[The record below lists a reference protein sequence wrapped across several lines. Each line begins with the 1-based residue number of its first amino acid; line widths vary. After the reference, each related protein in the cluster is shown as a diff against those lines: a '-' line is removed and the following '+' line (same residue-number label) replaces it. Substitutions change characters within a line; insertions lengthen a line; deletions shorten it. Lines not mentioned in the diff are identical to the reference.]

1 MGQIP
6 PNPCTH
12 VPIEKWFREADT
24 CFLRGSRQTKSFLN
38 QRSISAKSVCNYQK
52 MISVFGFRG
61 PKTFFQTPL
70 GGKGNQ
76 KVSRGKNLLKSV
88 VPFLLLSYSY
98 FGDRDLSSDKLRW
111 EGKLKIAFNT
121 NTFLGGNSKKAYQEK
136 NLLKKSSSKKPSSK
150 RPPWDQFHF
159 CCW

>member
-1 MGQIP
+1 
-6 PNPCTH
+6 
-12 VPIEKWFREADT
+12 
-24 CFLRGSRQTKSFLN
+24 
-38 QRSISAKSVCNYQK
+38 

-88 VPFLLLSYSY
+88 CSAHFTIDKSY
-98 FGDRDLSSDKLRW
+98 FGDWDLSSDKLRW

-136 NLLKKSSSKKPSSK
+136 GLLQEGLLQKGLAQKGLHSKKASHCKNSLI
-150 RPPWDQFHF
+150 FHCLYF
-159 CCW
+159 YFQNLNFG